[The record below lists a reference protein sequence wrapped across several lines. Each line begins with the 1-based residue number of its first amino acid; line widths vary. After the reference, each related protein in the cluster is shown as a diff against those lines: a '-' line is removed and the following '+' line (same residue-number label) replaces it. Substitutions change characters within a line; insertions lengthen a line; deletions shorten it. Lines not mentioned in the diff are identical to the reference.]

1 MAQLTITPSSSNLG
15 TITNDIQYTVT
26 SDTAGTLTASI
37 MVNDAIFAQQSLTS
51 GTSSSILITQLPTG
65 ENTITLTATLTESGG
80 GTTTQTATWQYTKT
94 PIAFPTAGSVADLS
108 VNGQNV
114 LPITLA
120 EAVRTSPV
128 WGGSLDLALQELS
141 SAALYKTSAP
151 TQEIG
156 TLAEGTIIYLNENG
170 SPVPFY
176 VAKQN
181 YEPGHNTNR
190 TLVVRKDAVTQGAWN
205 SSNVNT
211 YDGSTIDTWFNSTYL
226 NTLDSGVRTAIG
238 TTNIPAT
245 SPYNSG
251 VVRLEKGVFALSGTE
266 LGLTSAGLNAEG
278 TTVPISSML
287 KIAYNNG
294 TAIVYWTRSP
304 QTSSTSNAFEVVQHG
319 EINAFSSNYTSAYY
333 RPAFT
338 LPSTFTAYLDEPTPG
353 LYDIQN
359 NLLLPLSGS
368 GTGFAQI
375 ETGSYIGTEKFGK
388 GSPNKITFGFEP
400 NILIVTGVGG
410 SATKYQDI
418 GFFIR
423 NAERSFGTGAGQL
436 SIRYN
441 GGLDSSANVVTWNG
455 KTVSWYSPSASN
467 QASIQLN
474 NRGTYNY
481 VAFG

>member
-114 LPITLA
+114 LPTTLA

-128 WGGSLDLALQELS
+128 WGGSLDLALQSLS
-141 SAALYKTSAP
+141 NAALYKTSAP

-181 YEPGHNTNR
+181 YEPEHNTNR
-190 TLVVRKDAVTQGAWN
+190 TLVVRKEAVTQGRWN
-205 SSNVNT
+205 NSIINT
-211 YDGSTIDTWFNSTYL
+211 YNGSTIDTWFNSTYL
-226 NTLDSGVRTAIG
+226 NTLDSDVRTAIG

-251 VVRLEKGVFALSGTE
+251 VIRLEKGVFALSATE
-266 LGLTSAGLNAEG
+266 LGESISTSNTE
-278 TTVPISSML
+278 
-287 KIAYNNG
+287 G
-294 TAIVYWTRSP
+294 TAISIASTVLGIVATGPLWTRSP
-304 QTSSTSNAFEVVQHG
+304 GNSSTNAAIAILTFGAADTQNVTT
-319 EINAFSSNYTSAYY
+319 IFKYL
-333 RPAFT
+333 PAFT
-338 LPSTFTAYLDEPTPG
+338 LPSTFAAYLNEPTTG
-353 LYDIQN
+353 LFDIQN
-359 NLLLPLSGS
+359 NLLLSLPSGS
-368 GTGFAQI
+368 GGTGFVQI
-375 ETGSYIGTEKFGK
+375 ETGSYMGTGTH
-388 GSPNKITFGFEP
+388 GQSNPNTLTFGFEP
-400 NILIVTGVGG
+400 KLVIIANTNDAFKMNIWYTGLLQGIYPYNSPLYNQYTLSGTTLSWYNNNGAG
-410 SATKYQDI
+410 SAD
-418 GFFIR
+418 
-423 NAERSFGTGAGQL
+423 
-436 SIRYN
+436 
-441 GGLDSSANVVTWNG
+441 D
-455 KTVSWYSPSASN
+455 
-467 QASIQLN
+467 QLN
-474 NRGTYNY
+474 FSNREYAYIAIG
-481 VAFG
+481 

>member
-108 VNGQNV
+108 VNGQTV
-114 LPITLA
+114 LPTTLA

-141 SAALYKTSAP
+141 SAALYKT
-151 TQEIG
+151 
-156 TLAEGTIIYLNENG
+156 
-170 SPVPFY
+170 
-176 VAKQN
+176 
-181 YEPGHNTNR
+181 
-190 TLVVRKDAVTQGAWN
+190 
-205 SSNVNT
+205 
-211 YDGSTIDTWFNSTYL
+211 
-226 NTLDSGVRTAIG
+226 
-238 TTNIPAT
+238 
-245 SPYNSG
+245 
-251 VVRLEKGVFALSGTE
+251 
-266 LGLTSAGLNAEG
+266 
-278 TTVPISSML
+278 
-287 KIAYNNG
+287 
-294 TAIVYWTRSP
+294 
-304 QTSSTSNAFEVVQHG
+304 
-319 EINAFSSNYTSAYY
+319 
-333 RPAFT
+333 
-338 LPSTFTAYLDEPTPG
+338 DEPTPG

-359 NLLLPLSGS
+359 NLLLSLPGSG
-368 GTGFAQI
+368 GTGFVQI
-375 ETGSYIGTEKFGK
+375 ETGSYTGTGTYGK
-388 GSPNKITFGFEP
+388 SNPNSLTFGFEP

-436 SIRYN
+436 SIYYN

-474 NRGTYNY
+474 NRRTYNY